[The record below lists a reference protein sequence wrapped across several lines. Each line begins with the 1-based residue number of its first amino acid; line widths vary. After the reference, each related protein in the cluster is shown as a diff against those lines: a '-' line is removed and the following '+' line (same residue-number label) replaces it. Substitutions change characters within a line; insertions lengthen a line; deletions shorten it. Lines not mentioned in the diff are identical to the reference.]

1 MDEKSRKELQQR
13 IASAFL
19 EEPDST
25 FTKNCKMTVDFL
37 DQVLS
42 NYMVIGYDL
51 DNVPFVISLN
61 LYGVS
66 ILIDIK
72 MKKKFVTILFFYI
85 FMII

>member
-19 EEPDST
+19 EEPESQ
-25 FTKNCKMTVDFL
+25 FVKNCKMTADFL

-51 DNVPFVISLN
+51 DNAPFVICNNKSQKDADALKTLLTKVVMGQDLN
-61 LYGVS
+61 
-66 ILIDIK
+66 IK
-72 MKKKFVTILFFYI
+72 KL
-85 FMII
+85 